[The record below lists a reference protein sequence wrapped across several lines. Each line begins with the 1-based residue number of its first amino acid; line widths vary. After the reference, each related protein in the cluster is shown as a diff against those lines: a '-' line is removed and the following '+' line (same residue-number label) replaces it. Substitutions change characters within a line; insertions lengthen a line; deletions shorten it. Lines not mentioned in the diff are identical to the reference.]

1 MFDIVKHAIFYIFV
15 VIVVIAVVVIVVVV
29 VERGGMR
36 GGLSKDSTLPLSG
49 MSLSLFSS
57 MPYFIYLY
65 ESQHSAVAMEW

>member
-1 MFDIVKHAIFYIFV
+1 MVGIF
-15 VIVVIAVVVIVVVV
+15 VVVV
-29 VERGGMR
+29 VVVVFVVVKRGGMR

-65 ESQHSAVAMEW
+65 GSQHSAVAMEW